1 MHAADGAL
9 KRTLRPPFALLRPTA
24 GVDIIG
30 VFRAKTIAMTKS
42 VPDRL
47 CADPK
52 SKFHDAE
59 LMELGVGIRF
69 NGVERNDVHEYC
81 LSEGWIK
88 VPVGRTLDR
97 RGQPMCF
104 TLRGKV
110 EAWIKSDDAGEAG
123 SEPTA
128 AA

>member
-1 MHAADGAL
+1 
-9 KRTLRPPFALLRPTA
+9 
-24 GVDIIG
+24 
-30 VFRAKTIAMTKS
+30 MTQS

-52 SKFHDAE
+52 SKFHDADLLE
-59 LMELGVGIRF
+59 QGVGIRF

-88 VPVGRTLDR
+88 VPAGRSLDR

-110 EAWIKSDDAGEAG
+110 EAWIKLPDADTPA
-123 SEPTA
+123 EPPA
-128 AA
+128 SA